1 MSQYLLLNIIVIIIP
16 LLLSFEKKI
25 IFYKKFRELSIS
37 ILTVGSI
44 FILWDIFAVKRGDW
58 EFNSKYING
67 INLFN
72 LPLEEILFFIT
83 IPYSS
88 IFLYE
93 TIKYYLQKKIIRNE
107 INLRRIYPSLITAVL
122 LILSAVYINHNYTF
136 TVLIFCAV
144 FLLISLFLFNNILS
158 SKLYWIFISLTFIP
172 FVLVNYLLTSL
183 PIVVYNPDAI
193 LGIRFLTIPVED
205 FLYSF
210 SMLSLYLF
218 IYIKSARIWEKI

>member
-44 FILWDIFAVKRGDW
+44 FIIWDIFAVKRGDW
-58 EFNSKYING
+58 GFNSKYING

-93 TIKYYLQKKIIRNE
+93 TIKYYLQKKIIQNE
-107 INLRRIYPSLITAVL
+107 INLKKIYPSLITAVL
-122 LILSAVYINHNYTF
+122 LILSAVYINQYYTF

-144 FLLISLFLFNNILS
+144 FLLVSLFLFNDILS

-172 FVLVNYLLTSL
+172 FVLVNYFLTSL

-218 IYIKSARIWEKI
+218 IYLKSERI